1 MNTDRFRKVIFT
13 VLFCIL
19 SSVGTGIYAQ
29 GIEVPQIPGDAA
41 VTVVGGGG
49 APLEDGKIA
58 NGGGTDDFGTVYSAD
73 GDLTITLK
81 DVYITDNL
89 AVITLSLGTSRS
101 ATGHMSSGEV
111 YINGEQRAGGGSA
124 GLAEGEPF
132 ERTMTLAFYGRMFDA
147 KAGTGWDRLRIS
159 FDGLV
164 LAAYEGTDS
173 GYIGVPDGYNWSFV
187 FHNPEISRYN
197 GDGSGAPADEQGT
210 HLYGDRVEI
219 ELAGFSAEGD
229 LNFDLIQKT
238 DLLNDYGS
246 QNALWVNDRQQG
258 GGGNSVAFDADGV
271 PEVTEDTK
279 FVRTDHFLYP
289 SAGETVRPD
298 SLAVWARSV
307 TFELTEAG
315 TPRTW
320 SMALSEDLFPM
331 KLVQF
336 CNVK

>member
-1 MNTDRFRKVIFT
+1 MNTDRFRKVVFT
-13 VLFCIL
+13 LFLCIL
-19 SSVGTGIYAQ
+19 LSAAAGVSAQ
-29 GIEVPQIPGDAA
+29 NTEAPQIPEDAA

-49 APLEDGKIA
+49 APLEDAKIL
-58 NGGGTDDFGTVYSAD
+58 NGGGTDDFGAVYSAD

-101 ATGHMSSGEV
+101 AVNHVSSEAV

-173 GYIGVPDGYNWSFV
+173 GYIGVPDGYSWSFV
-187 FHNPEISRYN
+187 FHDPEISRYN
-197 GDGSGAPADEQGT
+197 DDGFGAPADADGT
-210 HLYGDRVEI
+210 HLYGDRAEI
-219 ELAGFSAEGD
+219 ELAGFSADGD
-229 LNFDLIQKT
+229 LNFDLIHKT

-298 SLAVWARSV
+298 SLAVWVRSV

-320 SMALSEDLFPM
+320 SMSLSEDLFPM

-336 CNVK
+336 YNVR